1 MRFRVKYEGDKI
13 HIKAFSNNKKDKVP
27 LARETWSLRELKA
40 DKSLG
45 KQKMEAIAA
54 VAAGHFE
61 KNRGLSRYKSS
72 KGVE

>member
-1 MRFRVKYEGDKI
+1 MRFRVKYEGDKVI
-13 HIKAFSNNKKDKVP
+13 IRAFSNNKKDKVP
-27 LARETWSLRELKA
+27 LARETWSLKELRA

-54 VAAGHFE
+54 VAAQQFE
-61 KNRGLSRYKSS
+61 KERGLSRYKTN